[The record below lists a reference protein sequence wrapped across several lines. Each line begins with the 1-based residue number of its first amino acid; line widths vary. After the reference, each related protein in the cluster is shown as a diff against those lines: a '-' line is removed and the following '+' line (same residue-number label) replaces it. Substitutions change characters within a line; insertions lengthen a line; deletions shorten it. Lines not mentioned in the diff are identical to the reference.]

1 MEQSENKENILL
13 HRDKTADDG
22 AADST
27 NKMPKIEDFQFLKP
41 ISRGAFGKVFL
52 GCKKENSSQ
61 LYAIKVVK
69 KSDILH
75 KNMVEQVITERDALA
90 RTKSPYCVQLYYSL
104 QTASNVYLIME
115 YLIGGDLKS
124 LLAIYGYFDE
134 PMATFYAA
142 ELGLALHYLHSHG
155 IVHRDV
161 KPDNLL
167 LDNKGHLKLTDF
179 GLSKITL
186 HKDITGTPTGN
197 LPAQLYMRTPG
208 QILSLASQL
217 SFRSEDGNLTL
228 DSSLVSDQST
238 LSNAGLKKLSSRSR
252 SFIQRGQSRT
262 RGRVAANVN
271 TSMQS
276 TTPCSRNSGA
286 VSPATVSP
294 TVKKECPTMEESPNT
309 NRYGTFSDLKKH
321 FDFSSDCSP
330 KEQSDKEVKSRVPS
344 PSTPKFYT
352 PCQSPHEC
360 QLVYPSP
367 KEGDISSDFDISSVS
382 DFGHESGI
390 HPLSVLHSRD
400 NSLDDIK
407 EEDMEEIK
415 ASDDHMNTSS
425 PKHVSSTTVDLTCVH
440 ESDSSMQS
448 VNPIK
453 TNELSHRKHREKRKD
468 PDTDPS
474 VDTCENNASLK
485 EDSCISG
492 YSDDVFLDEVSN
504 ASSLEPF
511 DLNAAPKSTNE
522 NDLNKLH
529 PRLRALSQL
538 TDYVSPVATLVST
551 QSAKSKPVF
560 SVADITTSSPVS
572 PNFRKWEQNSKFPK
586 TASQTVL
593 HMAVCDS
600 KVPAENI
607 EESPNKEII
616 STTSRPNCDG
626 IQGTDNSSSSKGDTT
641 VEDTVHQTP
650 NSRGQHILENFK
662 VPAYARGIKR
672 PMGSTSSASPV
683 TASCGPHSTGLTR
696 TFGTIH
702 FDENTPKKQ
711 DTKRLRVS
719 KQSRTSFRTLN
730 EGQGTPDNQIKR
742 DSGVELTEQN
752 SMNSSDV
759 TFELVRWYSESDM
772 SIDEAERKPSAKGNP
787 SPSAVSSASHTSRS
801 QHFLSYHTPAR
812 IPSIPSSPLQEFGQ
826 TPLRAPK
833 SVRRGVQPIGCE
845 SRILGTPDYL
855 APELLLHLGHGPAV
869 DWWALG
875 VCLFEF
881 MTGIPPFNDETPEAV
896 FHNILQR
903 DIPWPENEEA
913 LSKEAVECVDKL
925 LEYDPKT
932 RADFEYIKTTALFSN
947 IDWTNLSSTQPPF
960 IPQPDDAMDTT
971 YFEARNNIQHLT
983 VSNFDL

>member
-1 MEQSENKENILL
+1 MMEQSENKENVLL
-13 HRDKTADDG
+13 HKEKTADDV
-22 AADST
+22 AADNT

-52 GCKKENSSQ
+52 GCKKENPSQ

-134 PMATFYAA
+134 SMATFYAA

-228 DSSLVSDQST
+228 DTSLVSDQST
-238 LSNAGLKKLSSRSR
+238 LSNAGLKKLSSRSH
-252 SFIQRGQSRT
+252 SFTQRAQRN
-262 RGRVAANVN
+262 RGRVATHVN
-271 TSMQS
+271 SSMQS

-294 TVKKECPTMEESPNT
+294 TVKKECPAVEESPNT
-309 NRYGTFSDLKKH
+309 KRYGTFSDLKRH
-321 FDFSSDCSP
+321 FDFSSVCSP
-330 KEQSDKEVKSRVPS
+330 KEQSDQEVKSRVPS
-344 PSTPKFYT
+344 PCTPTFYT

-360 QLVYPSP
+360 QLVYASP
-367 KEGDISSDFDISSVS
+367 KEGDISSDFDVSSVS

-407 EEDMEEIK
+407 EEDTEDIK
-415 ASDDHMNTSS
+415 TLGDHINTSS
-425 PKHVSSTTVDLTCVH
+425 PKHVSSTTADLTCLH

-448 VNPIK
+448 LNQMV

-468 PDTDPS
+468 PNADQS
-474 VDTCENNASLK
+474 VDVCENNPSLK
-485 EDSCISG
+485 DDSCISG
-492 YSDDVFLDEVSN
+492 YSDDVFLDEASN
-504 ASSLEPF
+504 ASSLEHF

-538 TDYVSPVATLVST
+538 TDYVSPVATVVNT
-551 QSAKSKPVF
+551 QSTKSKTVF
-560 SVADITTSSPVS
+560 SADITTSSPVS
-572 PNFRKWEQNSKFPK
+572 PNFRKWNQTSKFPK
-586 TASQTVL
+586 ATGQTILKMTVS
-593 HMAVCDS
+593 DS
-600 KVPAENI
+600 EVPAENTDF
-607 EESPNKEII
+607 SNKEII
-616 STTSRPNCDG
+616 STDQRQNNCDD
-626 IQGTDNSSSSKGDTT
+626 IQETDNSSDSKENTT
-641 VEDTVHQTP
+641 VEDAVHQTSH
-650 NSRGQHILENFK
+650 SRAQHAMVNFK
-662 VPAYARGIKR
+662 VPSYARGVKR
-672 PMGSTSSASPV
+672 PMSSASSTSPV
-683 TASCGPHSTGLTR
+683 TASSGPHSTGLTR
-696 TFGTIH
+696 TFGKIH

-711 DTKRLRVS
+711 DTKRLCVN
-719 KQSRTSFRTLN
+719 KQSRTSYRTLN
-730 EGQGTPDNQIKR
+730 EGQKTPDNQIKR
-742 DSGVELTEQN
+742 DSGVELIAQN
-752 SMNSSDV
+752 SVNSPDA

-772 SIDEAERKPSAKGNP
+772 SIDEAERKPNAKGNP
-787 SPSAVSSASHTSRS
+787 SPSAVSSASHASRS

-812 IPSIPSSPLQEFGQ
+812 IPSIPSSPLPEFGQ

-903 DIPWPENEEA
+903 DVPWPENEEA

-932 RADFEYIKTTALFSN
+932 RADFEYMKTTALFSN
-947 IDWTNLSSTQPPF
+947 IDWINLSSTQPPF